1 MRSSIGRLTC
11 LALVLAAAGGAS
23 TIIPDLADA
32 QSIRA
37 APSMPSI
44 SVSPMG
50 PRSPDFRTPPSSG
63 GGTYTTQSYTTQ
75 QSTGGGN
82 NPPPRQVKKKI
93 DPPQNQPPRV
103 TRLTSGIPPLG
114 ERRFV
119 PNEVVIE
126 VNGQPSQQLA
136 DALARRH
143 GLTRVESLNMGL
155 TGTTMFRWSIPDGR
169 GVREVIRALENDVA
183 IKDASPNFRYILQ
196 QTPAPASAAVEKTGD
211 PAQYALDKL
220 QLRLAHSL
228 ATGAEIRVAVID
240 SGIDPSHPELAGTIV
255 ATLDTLE
262 PGEPH
267 TH

>member
-126 VNGQPSQQLA
+126 VNGQPSPQLA

-155 TGTTMFRWSIPDGR
+155 TNTTMLRWSIPDGR
-169 GVREVIRALENDVA
+169 HVRDVIRRLENAAA

-196 QTPAPASAAVEKTGD
+196 QTQASAPASAPVEKAGD
-211 PAQYALDKL
+211 PAQYALEKL

-228 ATGAEIRVAVID
+228 ATGAQIRVAVID
-240 SGIDPSHPELAGTIV
+240 SGIDPSHPELAGTIA
-255 ATLDTLE
+255 ATLD
-262 PGEPH
+262 
-267 TH
+267 